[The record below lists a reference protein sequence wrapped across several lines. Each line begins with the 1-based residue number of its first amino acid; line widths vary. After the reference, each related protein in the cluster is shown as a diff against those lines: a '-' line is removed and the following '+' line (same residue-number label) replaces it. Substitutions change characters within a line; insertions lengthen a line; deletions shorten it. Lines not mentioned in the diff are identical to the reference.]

1 MSEQTFEIKL
11 ENGNVVEWTGK
22 DGPDAATRAA
32 DCLGVA
38 AVAWRTPRFEFVAGV
53 HHSQIIG

>member
-1 MSEQTFEIKL
+1 MEQVFEIRL
-11 ENGNVVEWTGK
+11 ADGRTVEWPGA
-22 DGPDAATRAA
+22 DGPTAAARAA

-38 AVAWRTPRFEFVAGV
+38 AVAWRHPRFEFVPGV